1 MVTAR
6 QPRCARVRAPGPERS
21 AGAALSRIIMQSSDK
36 DQAGLDFTI
45 WQTVQNVA
53 LGMHNVPGPN
63 AVSLCTKSTWN
74 I

>member
-21 AGAALSRIIMQSSDK
+21 AGAALGRIVMQSSDK
-36 DQAGLDFTI
+36 DQAGLGSTI
-45 WQTVQNVA
+45 WQTVQNVPA
-53 LGMHNVPGPN
+53 AN